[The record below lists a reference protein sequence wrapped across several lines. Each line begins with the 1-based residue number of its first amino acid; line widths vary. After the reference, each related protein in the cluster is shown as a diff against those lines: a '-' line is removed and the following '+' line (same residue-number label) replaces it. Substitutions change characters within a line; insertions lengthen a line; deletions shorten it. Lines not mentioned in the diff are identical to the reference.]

1 MEPKYAGFL
10 PRAVRGRRAYL
21 FHPARRTAPRRG
33 GFLGRAL
40 MRGQE
45 ARPNGADY
53 VYCEELLRRD
63 DRDRWLAS
71 LFAPPELRRHI
82 HALYAFSLEIARV
95 REIVSEPLLGEI
107 RFQWW
112 RDVIEGTNEG
122 DAKANPVAAAL
133 LDTIARFGL
142 PKAPLLELI
151 VARGHDLYDDPMQSL
166 EALEAYTKATSA
178 NLLRLAALILDG
190 EEAPASRDAALHAGI
205 AYGIT
210 GLIRALPWHSA
221 RGQVFVPAGILQA
234 HGASRDDFAAGRA
247 SEAVLAA
254 IADLLARARAHL
266 DIFYATLPGL
276 PEKSRPAFLPACLC
290 EPYLR
295 LMEKPGYEP
304 FKTVIELPQWR
315 RQWILW
321 RAARRWG

>member
-1 MEPKYAGFL
+1 MPRQPIDPDYA
-10 PRAVRGRRAYL
+10 
-21 FHPARRTAPRRG
+21 
-33 GFLGRAL
+33 
-40 MRGQE
+40 
-45 ARPNGADY
+45 
-53 VYCEELLRRD
+53 YCEGLLRRE

-71 LFAPPELRRHI
+71 LFVPREPRRHI
-82 HALYAFSLEIARV
+82 HALYAFSLEVARV

-112 RDVIEGTNEG
+112 RDALEGAANAGE
-122 DAKANPVAAAL
+122 AKTNPVAAAL
-133 LDTIARFGL
+133 LDTIARFDL

-151 VARGHDLYDDPMQSL
+151 SARGRGLYGEPIESVT
-166 EALEAYTKATSA
+166 ALEAHTEATCS

-190 EEAPASRDAALHAGI
+190 AEAAASRDAALHAGI

-210 GLIRALPWHSA
+210 GLIRALPWQRA
-221 RGQVFVPAGILQA
+221 RGQVFIPVEILQA
-234 HGASRDDFAAGRA
+234 HGANRDDFAAERA

-254 IADLLARARAHL
+254 IADLRAVARAHL
-266 DIFYATLPGL
+266 DIFYAKLPGL
-276 PEKSRPAFLPACLC
+276 PDKSRPAFLPVCLC

-304 FKTVIELPQWR
+304 FKTIIELPQWR

>member
-1 MEPKYAGFL
+1 MRETQPIDTDYA
-10 PRAVRGRRAYL
+10 
-21 FHPARRTAPRRG
+21 
-33 GFLGRAL
+33 
-40 MRGQE
+40 
-45 ARPNGADY
+45 
-53 VYCEELLRRD
+53 YCEGLLRRD
-63 DRDRWLAS
+63 DRDRWFAS
-71 LFAPPELRRHI
+71 LFVPREPRPHI

-112 RDVIEGTNEG
+112 RDALEGAGE
-122 DAKANPVAAAL
+122 AKANPVAAAL
-133 LDTIARFGL
+133 LDTIARFDL

-151 VARGHDLYDDPMQSL
+151 VARGRDVYGEPMDSVV
-166 EALEAYTKATSA
+166 ALESYTMATCS
-178 NLLRLAALILDG
+178 NLLRLAVLILDG
-190 EEAPASRDAALHAGI
+190 EEAAASRDAALHAGI

-221 RGQVFVPAGILQA
+221 RGQVFIPGEILQA
-234 HGASRDDFAAGRA
+234 HGANLDDFAAGRA
-247 SEAVLAA
+247 SEAVLAV
-254 IADLLARARAHL
+254 IADLLALARAHL
-266 DIFYATLPGL
+266 ETFDARLHSL
-276 PEKSRPAFLPACLC
+276 PEKSRPAFLPVCLC

-304 FKTVIELPQWR
+304 FKSVIELPQWR

>member
-1 MEPKYAGFL
+1 
-10 PRAVRGRRAYL
+10 
-21 FHPARRTAPRRG
+21 
-33 GFLGRAL
+33 
-40 MRGQE
+40 MRKQE
-45 ARPNGADY
+45 APPNGDY
-53 VYCEELLRRD
+53 AYCEELLRRE

-71 LFAPPELRRHI
+71 LFVPPEVRRHI

-112 RDVIEGTNEG
+112 RDALEGANAA

-133 LDTIARFGL
+133 LDSLARFDL
-142 PKAPLLELI
+142 PKAPLRDLI
-151 VARGHDLYDDPMQSL
+151 SARAAGLNGEPMDSVAVL
-166 EALEAYTKATSA
+166 EAHTEATCS

-190 EEAPASRDAALHAGI
+190 AEAAACRDAALHAGV

-210 GLIRALPWHSA
+210 GLIRALPWHCA
-221 RGQVFVPAGILQA
+221 RGQLFIPVEILQA
-234 HGASRDDFAAGRA
+234 HGASRDDFAAGHA
-247 SEAVLAA
+247 SPAVLAA
-254 IADLLARARAHL
+254 LADTRAVARAHL
-266 DIFYATLPGL
+266 DIFYAGLPGL
-276 PEKSRPAFLPACLC
+276 PEKCRPALLPVCLC

-295 LMEKPGYEP
+295 LMEKPGYDP

>member
-1 MEPKYAGFL
+1 MCI
-10 PRAVRGRRAYL
+10 RD
-21 FHPARRTAPRRG
+21 
-33 GFLGRAL
+33 
-40 MRGQE
+40 
-45 ARPNGADY
+45 RPNGDY
-53 VYCEELLRRD
+53 AYCEGLLRRE

-71 LFAPPELRRHI
+71 LFVPREPRPHI

-95 REIVSEPLLGEI
+95 HEIVSEPLLGEI

-112 RDVIEGTNEG
+112 RDALEGTHAGE
-122 DAKANPVAAAL
+122 ATANPLAAAL
-133 LDTIARFGL
+133 LDSIARFHL

-151 VARGHDLYDDPMQSL
+151 SARGRDLYGDPIESVN
-166 EALEAYTKATSA
+166 ALEAYTQATCS

-190 EEAPASRDAALHAGI
+190 EEAAASRDAALHAGI

-210 GLIRALPWHSA
+210 GLIRSLPWNSG

-234 HGASRDDFAAGRA
+234 HGASRDDFAAGHA

-254 IADLLARARAHL
+254 LADMRAVARAHL
-266 DIFYATLPGL
+266 DIFYAKLPGL
-276 PEKSRPAFLPACLC
+276 PDKSRPAFLPVCLC

-321 RAARRWG
+321 RVAHQWG

>member
-1 MEPKYAGFL
+1 
-10 PRAVRGRRAYL
+10 
-21 FHPARRTAPRRG
+21 
-33 GFLGRAL
+33 
-40 MRGQE
+40 MRGPE
-45 ARPNGADY
+45 APPTGDY
-53 VYCEELLRRD
+53 AYCEGLLRRD

-71 LFAPPELRRHI
+71 LFVPREPRRHI

-107 RFQWW
+107 RLQWW
-112 RDVIEGTNEG
+112 RDALEGAGE
-122 DAKANPVAAAL
+122 AKANPVAAAL
-133 LDTIARFGL
+133 HDTIVRFDL

-151 VARGHDLYDDPMQSL
+151 VARGQDLYGDAIESVN
-166 EALEAYTKATSA
+166 ALEAYASATCS

-190 EEAPASRDAALHAGI
+190 AEAAASRDAALHAGI

-221 RGQVFVPAGILQA
+221 RGQVFIPAGILQA
-234 HGASRDDFAAGRA
+234 HSASRDDFAAGRA
-247 SEAVLAA
+247 SPGVLAA
-254 IADLLARARAHL
+254 LADLRAVARAHL
-266 DIFYATLPGL
+266 DIFYARLPGV
-276 PEKSRPAFLPACLC
+276 PGKSRPAFLPVCLC

-295 LMEKPGYEP
+295 LMEKPGFDP
-304 FKTVIELPQWR
+304 FRTVIELPQWR

>member
-1 MEPKYAGFL
+1 VPWQPIDPDYA
-10 PRAVRGRRAYL
+10 
-21 FHPARRTAPRRG
+21 
-33 GFLGRAL
+33 
-40 MRGQE
+40 
-45 ARPNGADY
+45 
-53 VYCEELLRRD
+53 YCEGLLRRE

-71 LFAPPELRRHI
+71 LFVPREPRRHI
-82 HALYAFSLEIARV
+82 RALYGFSLEIARV

-107 RFQWW
+107 RLQWW
-112 RDVIEGTNEG
+112 RDALEGAGE
-122 DAKANPVAAAL
+122 AKANPVAAAL
-133 LDTIARFGL
+133 LDTIARFDL

-151 VARGHDLYDDPMQSL
+151 SAQAAGLYGDTIESIN
-166 EALEAYTKATSA
+166 ALEAYTGATCS

-190 EEAPASRDAALHAGI
+190 EEAPASHDAALQAGI

-210 GLIRALPWHSA
+210 GLIRALPWHRA

-234 HGASRDDFAAGRA
+234 HGANRDDFAAGHA
-247 SEAVLAA
+247 SPAVLAA
-254 IADLLARARAHL
+254 LADLRALAREHL
-266 DIFYATLPGL
+266 DIFYARLHGL
-276 PEKSRPAFLPACLC
+276 PEKSLPAFLPVCLC

-295 LMEKPGYEP
+295 LMERPGYDP

>member
-1 MEPKYAGFL
+1 
-10 PRAVRGRRAYL
+10 
-21 FHPARRTAPRRG
+21 
-33 GFLGRAL
+33 
-40 MRGQE
+40 
-45 ARPNGADY
+45 
-53 VYCEELLRRD
+53 
-63 DRDRWLAS
+63 
-71 LFAPPELRRHI
+71 
-82 HALYAFSLEIARV
+82 V

-112 RDVIEGTNEG
+112 RDALEGKS
-122 DAKANPVAAAL
+122 DADARANPVAAAL
-133 LDTIARFGL
+133 LDTVARFDL

-151 VARGHDLYDDPMQSL
+151 SARGHDLYGEPMDSIA
-166 EALEAYTKATSA
+166 ALEAYTEATCS

-190 EEAPASRDAALHAGI
+190 AEAAASRDAALHAGI

-210 GLIRALPWHSA
+210 GLIRALPWQFA
-221 RGQVFVPAGILQA
+221 RGFVPAEILQA
-234 HGASRDDFAAGRA
+234 HGASRDDLAAGHA

-254 IADLLARARAHL
+254 LADLRAVARAHL
-266 DIFYATLPGL
+266 AIFYATLPGL

-304 FKTVIELPQWR
+304 FKAVIELPQWR